1 MSRRQQVFDDKR
13 ALERI
18 VKKSFLGSTLF
29 ACALLMA
36 GTGMATAQTAGAPD
50 TIFVNGKVFSSDAA
64 GSIHQAFAVKG
75 DQFVAIGNDAEIRR
89 LADAN
94 TRTVDL
100 KGHFVSPGLTDAHFH
115 SEGGGP
121 GVDLSKV
128 RTIPEL
134 LQQIA
139 KAAAAAKPGDL
150 IVTNRD
156 WHEMQLEEQRLPL
169 ATEIDVVAPSNPV
182 IIRRGGHSLILN
194 TAALNKYNITKSTV
208 SPPGGQVSKDAKG
221 ELTGEL
227 FDNAQALVP
236 LPQPVID
243 EKEVLRTQQA
253 INSYGITS
261 VRVIGSYKGSV
272 APYAIMRRLA
282 DDGKLTARYNIFLRY
297 TDRGRS
303 KTADAYV
310 AGIEA
315 QGLKQGQGDK
325 WVRVGGIK
333 LIVDGGFE
341 GGHYFEPY
349 LEPYGQGGTYHGVI
363 VTPPA
368 MYNELVDKLNAKGWN
383 IATHAVGDAGVEQ
396 VLEAYE
402 KTNANKP
409 ITDQRWA
416 IEHAFITRPEQL
428 DRIKKLEIVLS
439 VQDHLL
445 LAGPA
450 FTKYLGEPRASDI
463 TPLKT
468 YLDKGLKVALGTDA
482 DVIPINPYWEL
493 HHYIVRNTFSN
504 GVYGADEAVTDRAK
518 LLELITA
525 GYARLTGEEAIKG
538 QIAPGQLAD
547 FVIMSDDFLTVP
559 IEKMPD
565 MKALATYV
573 GGKEV
578 YRDAAWK

>member
-1 MSRRQQVFDDKR
+1 VNKG
-13 ALERI
+13 
-18 VKKSFLGSTLF
+18 FLASTLF
-29 ACALLMA
+29 GCASLLGIA
-36 GTGMATAQTAGAPD
+36 DVATAQTAGAPD
-50 TIFVNGKVFSSDAA
+50 TIFVNGKVFSSDEQN
-64 GSIHQAFAVKG
+64 SIHQAFAVRD
-75 DQFVAIGNDAEIRR
+75 DQFVATGSDAEIRR
-89 LADAN
+89 LAGPG
-94 TRTVDL
+94 TRMVDL
-100 KGHFVSPGLTDAHFH
+100 KGRFVSPGLTDAHFH

-128 RTIPEL
+128 RTMPEL
-134 LQQIA
+134 LRQIG
-139 KAAAAAKPGDL
+139 KAVAAAKPGEVIL
-150 IVTNRD
+150 TNRD

-194 TAALNKYNITKSTV
+194 TAALNKYNITKDTV

-227 FDNAQALVP
+227 FDNAQGLVP
-236 LPQPVID
+236 LPKPAIG
-243 EKEVLRTQQA
+243 EKEVLRTQEL

-261 VRVIGSYKGSV
+261 VRVIGSYKGLAT
-272 APYAIMRRLA
+272 APYDIMRRLA
-282 DDGKLTARYNIFLRY
+282 DEGRLTARYNIFLRY
-297 TDRGRS
+297 PDRGSS
-303 KTADAYV
+303 KTADAYI
-310 AGIEA
+310 AGLEA

-349 LEPYGQGGTYHGVI
+349 REPYGQGGTYRGVV

-368 MYNELVDKLNAKGWN
+368 MYNELVDKLNARGWN
-383 IATHAVGDAGVEQ
+383 VATHAVGDAAVEQ
-396 VLEAYE
+396 VLDAYE
-402 KTNANKP
+402 KTNARKP
-409 ITDQRWA
+409 ILDQRWA
-416 IEHAFITRPEQL
+416 IEHAFITRPAQL
-428 DRIKKLEIVLS
+428 NRIKKLGIFLS

-450 FTKYLGEPRASDI
+450 FTKYLGEPRASDS

-468 YLDKGLKVALGTDA
+468 YLDNGLKVALGTDS

-493 HHYIVRNTFSN
+493 HHYIVRNTFSD

-518 LLELITA
+518 LLQLITA
-525 GYARLTGEEAIKG
+525 GYAKLTGEEAIKG

-547 FVIMSDDFLTVP
+547 FVIMSEDFLTVP
-559 IEKMPD
+559 IDRMPN

-578 YRDAAWK
+578 YRDPALK